1 MSSENSFPLSEK
13 YKDFINTVNGVDAD
27 FLEGT

>member
-1 MSSENSFPLSEK
+1 MTSEFPLSEK
-13 YKDFINTVNGVDAD
+13 YIDFINTVEGVEAE

>member
-1 MSSENSFPLSEK
+1 MASGFPLSEK
-13 YKDFINTVNGVDAD
+13 YIDFINTVDGVEAE

>member
-1 MSSENSFPLSEK
+1 MPSKNSFPLSQK
-13 YKDFINTVNGVDAD
+13 YLDFINSVNGVDAD

>member
-1 MSSENSFPLSEK
+1 MSSENSFPLSQK
-13 YKDFINTVNGVDAD
+13 YVDFINTVNNVNAE

>member
-1 MSSENSFPLSEK
+1 MSSGNSFPLSQK
-13 YKDFINTVNGVDAD
+13 YMDFINTVHGVDAD

>member
-1 MSSENSFPLSEK
+1 MPSKFPLSEK
-13 YKDFINTVNGVDAD
+13 YIDFINTVNGVDVE